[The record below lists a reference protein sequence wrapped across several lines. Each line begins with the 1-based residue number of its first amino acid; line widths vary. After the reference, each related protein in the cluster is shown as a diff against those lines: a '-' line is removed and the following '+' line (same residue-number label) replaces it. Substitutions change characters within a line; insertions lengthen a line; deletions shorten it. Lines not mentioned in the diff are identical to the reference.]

1 MKYEDAEFEICVDGK
16 RRSCRDTLEVALEAA
31 QYLKGKNPH
40 VEVSVRDLR
49 TNISTAVAWKAE
61 R

>member
-1 MKYEDAEFEICVDGK
+1 MASGDPDLDA
-16 RRSCRDTLEVALEAA
+16 LEVALEAA

-40 VEVSVRDLR
+40 VEVSVRDPR
-49 TNISTAVAWKAE
+49 TNISTAVAWKAA